1 MRKEIMGDGK
11 SDKVTKTAEVD
22 EERKDGDG
30 ENDKVTKTGEED
42 KEREDGRQRELYGDK
57 DREGG

>member
-1 MRKEIMGDGK
+1 
-11 SDKVTKTAEVD
+11 VD

-42 KEREDGRQRELYGDK
+42 KEREDGRQGELYGDK